1 MARKKG
7 NERIEP
13 SFDGPSRDRAD
24 DGLSVSEEDRV
35 IPAGRRKPSANK
47 KPSKPSS
54 DRRRRRSRPRRGLL
68 GFVTR
73 AVYWSFVLA
82 IWGGIACAAVVAY
95 YGAKMPS
102 ATTWAIPDRPPNV
115 KIVSVDD
122 KLIGN
127 RGLTGGESLSLDE
140 MSPYIP
146 KAIVAIEDRRFYSHF
161 GIDPI
166 GLARAVVANLV
177 EGHVSEGGS
186 TLTQQLAKNLFL
198 TPDRTIERK
207 VQEVLLAL
215 WLEHKFT
222 KDQILDMYLNRVY
235 FGSGAYGVE
244 AASRRYFGKSA
255 RDDTLAEA
263 ALLAGLVKA
272 PSRLSPAH
280 DPKAA
285 WARAQVVLQAMY
297 DQGMINKTQLATAMK
312 QPASRAPAYW
322 TGSQNYVADQVMK
335 ELPDLIGKVNTDIVV
350 HTTVDLDLQKVAEKS
365 IHSLI
370 EKYGAKRH
378 VSQAALVSIDNT
390 GAVRA
395 MIGGADYAS
404 SQYDRASEAKRQP
417 GSAFKPFV
425 YTAAMEAGRTPDSIR
440 NDAPVKIGNWTP
452 ANYGGEYFGRVTL
465 AEALARSLNS
475 VAAQLVMEVGPQTVV
490 SVAHRLGIES
500 KLDPNYSIALGTS
513 VVTPLELT
521 AAYVPFA
528 NGGFKPTVHFV
539 QSITT
544 TNGKVLYKF
553 PDKAEPRVLKP
564 EIVGEM
570 NAMMKQ
576 TILHGTA
583 RRAGFGW
590 PAAGKTGTS
599 QDYRDAWFL
608 GYTANLTTGVWF
620 GNDDNSPMKGVTG
633 GFLPAMAWHDFM
645 AAAHKG
651 VPVKDLPGDWHPAPN
666 NNIPAVAVSED
677 EDQSPQ
683 KGAPSVPSLLG
694 NGQPPARGT
703 LPPIRSP
710 RPPADLT
717 SRADDGGD
725 MTASMDGPVP
735 PADVGGGSR
744 QRHRHASILDIILGR
759 TQ

>member
-13 SFDGPSRDRAD
+13 SFEGPSRDGAD

-35 IPAGRRKPSANK
+35 MPARRQKAPIRTKKVSSSRRQRRSGRRG
-47 KPSKPSS
+47 
-54 DRRRRRSRPRRGLL
+54 GLL
-68 GFVTR
+68 GLVTR
-73 AVYWSFVLA
+73 AIYWSFVLA
-82 IWGGIACAAVVAY
+82 IWCGIAGAGIVAY

-102 ATTWAIPDRPPNV
+102 ATTWAIPQRPPNV

-122 KLIGN
+122 KLIAN
-127 RGLTGGESLSLDE
+127 RGVTGGESLSLGE

-146 KAIVAIEDRRFYSHF
+146 KALVAIEDRRFYEHF

-166 GLARAVVANLV
+166 GLARAAVANLV

-186 TLTQQLAKNLFL
+186 TITQQLAKNLFL
-198 TPDRTIERK
+198 TPERTLERK

-255 RDDTLAEA
+255 RDDTLAES

-297 DQGMINKTQLATAMK
+297 DQHMISKAQLATAMK

-322 TGSQNYVADQVMK
+322 TGSQNYVADHVME
-335 ELPDLIGKVNTDIVV
+335 ELPNLIGQVNTDIVV
-350 HTTVDLDLQKVAEKS
+350 HTTVDLDLEKVGEKS
-365 IHSLI
+365 IHDLI
-370 EKYGAKRH
+370 DKYGAKRH
-378 VSQAALVSIDNT
+378 VSQGALVSIDNT

-395 MIGGADYAS
+395 MIGGYSYAA

-452 ANYGGEYFGRVTL
+452 SNFDHEYFGRVTL

-490 SVAHRLGIES
+490 AVAHRLGIQS
-500 KLDPNYSIALGTS
+500 DLQPNYSIALGTS
-513 VVTPLELT
+513 VVTPLEMT

-528 NGGFKPTVHFV
+528 NGGFKPTVHFI

-544 TNGKVLYKF
+544 ADGRVLYKF

-564 EIVGEM
+564 EVVGEM
-570 NAMMKQ
+570 NAMMRQ

-599 QDYRDAWFL
+599 QDFRDAWFM

-645 AAAHKG
+645 VAAHKG
-651 VPVKDLPGDWHPAPN
+651 VPVRDLPGDWHPAPN
-666 NNIPAVAVSED
+666 NAIPAVAVSQD
-677 EDQSPQ
+677 EDQTPQ
-683 KGAPSVPSLLG
+683 PGVAPPPQPVGNNVPAATGSVP
-694 NGQPPARGT
+694 NMQA
-703 LPPIRSP
+703 P

-717 SRADDGGD
+717 SRAGSND
-725 MTASMDGPVP
+725 MTASADGPVP
-735 PADVGGGSR
+735 PEDVGGNRS
-744 QRHRHASILDIILGR
+744 RHRHASLLDIILGR
-759 TQ
+759 AQ